1 MPILLV
7 MGIADRFRDARKCAG
22 FTQVGL
28 AREITCDPSTI
39 SRIERG
45 EVHPSGEV
53 AANIARVCRCDV
65 NELLGIEIDRGD
77 SAPPPA

>member
-1 MPILLV
+1 MPTIGL
-7 MGIADRFRDARKCAG
+7 MDIGKRFKEARDRAG

-28 AREITCDPSTI
+28 ARAVDCDPSTI

-53 AANIARVCRCDV
+53 AANVARACRVDV
-65 NELLGIEIDRGD
+65 NTLLGIDVSD
-77 SAPPPA
+77 STPPSAA